1 MFLRTDFR
9 AGDPVRKV
17 ANARNLNRIGRIL
30 ETIRVV
36 GGRLQRDYSCE
47 GAGWILVIDGASDAN
62 IPSDVAVLTSDRM
75 FAVDSYSSSR
85 LGRDNFYGYDT
96 TGFDANCIP
105 VAVTVDASGS
115 DRQLRHYVRVTGTS
129 TTPSYMLG
137 LDTQGN
143 LVKVA
148 VTDTCA

>member
-1 MFLRTDFR
+1 MFLRTDFQS
-9 AGDPVRKV
+9 GDPVRKV

-30 ETIRVV
+30 ETLQVI
-36 GGRLQRDYSCE
+36 GGRLERNYAAE
-47 GAGWILVIDGASDAN
+47 GSGWVLVIDGTSSTA
-62 IPSDVAVLTSDRM
+62 IPEAVSIQTSDMR
-75 FAVDSYSSSR
+75 FAVDSYSQSR
-85 LGRDNFYGYDT
+85 LGRYNFYGYDT
-96 TGFDANCIP
+96 TGFGTDCIP